1 MSMGG
6 DFYALSDDQLQ
17 RMLEGSL
24 DYAEFLYGEIEE
36 KPRECYSRGE
46 HLWYELTRLLQNE
59 DACGMEQTDAI
70 PEFSGYSVS
79 GDVAS
84 TAKRLTALSEDQIRH
99 RHDDENIEAPI
110 DEVLDIVKGVVE
122 FYARAAANGDAVLF
136 RVT

>member
-17 RMLEGSL
+17 RMLDGSL

-46 HLWYELTRLLQNE
+46 HLWHELTRLLQNE

-70 PEFSGYSVS
+70 PELSGYSFS

-84 TAKRLTALSEDQIRH
+84 TAKRLTALSEDQMRH

-110 DEVLDIVKGVVE
+110 DEVLDIIKGVVE
-122 FYARAAANGDAVLF
+122 FYERAAANGDAVLF